1 MRIFLDP
8 GHGGHDPGATF
19 GDLVEKEIVLKVAGG
34 TRGMLLALGHE
45 VLTSRFQDSFVDLKF
60 RADMANAWLADVFIS
75 LHLNADPDPD
85 LPGMPEAHGHES
97 WIYPKSERGRTL
109 AESIEEKMQ
118 LFFPGEPARGIKE
131 ANFAVLR
138 LTKMPAVLLELAFVD
153 TLEAGR
159 LKDADILA
167 GLSETICDGVDAYF
181 KKEAGVV

>member
-1 MRIFLDP
+1 MRVFLDP
-8 GHGGHDPGATF
+8 GHGGKDPGATF
-19 GDLVEKEIVLKVAGG
+19 GDLIEKQVVLEVAEK
-34 TRGMLLALGHE
+34 TRGMLFGLGHT
-45 VLTSRFQDSFVDLKF
+45 VLMSRFEDSFVNLKA
-60 RADMANAWLADVFIS
+60 RADLANGSLADVFIS

-109 AESIEEKMQ
+109 AQSIEEKLQ

-159 LKDADILA
+159 LKDADIQA
-167 GLSETICDGVDAYF
+167 GLSKAISGGVDAYF
-181 KKEAGVV
+181 KNQRGVA